1 MAKKKIGEEL
11 ISEIKAGL
19 ELGMSQETLANELGV
34 CTRTISRA
42 LAEAGIQPKKRKEAF
57 TVTPEAI
64 EKMKELRS
72 KGLSNSKIAI
82 ELGCHILTVR
92 RHIGCQPKM
101 VLAEYGS
108 IVSHVTGT
116 SFVNQKE
123 ESKLKKISTIVKFSG
138 FEFDYEAD
146 DSGFLVMNSRSGI
159 TAKLDIDRLHTLMSE
174 LQELDKWFADN
185 STTPVYLLDG
195 KSIKSQVKQPLL

>member
-11 ISEIKAGL
+11 INEIKAGL
-19 ELGMSQETLANELGV
+19 EMGMTQEELANELGV
-34 CTRTISRA
+34 CRATIGRA
-42 LAEAGIQPKKRKEAF
+42 LSESGIQHKKRKDAF

-64 EKMKELRS
+64 EKMKDLRA

-82 ELGCHILTVR
+82 ELGCTIVTVQ
-92 RHIGCQPKM
+92 RHIGPQPKM
-101 VLAEYGS
+101 TRAEYGS

-138 FEFDYEAD
+138 SDFDYEAD
-146 DSGFLVMNSRSGI
+146 DSGFLVMSSRNGI
-159 TAKLDIDRLHTLMSE
+159 TINLDIDRLHSLMSE